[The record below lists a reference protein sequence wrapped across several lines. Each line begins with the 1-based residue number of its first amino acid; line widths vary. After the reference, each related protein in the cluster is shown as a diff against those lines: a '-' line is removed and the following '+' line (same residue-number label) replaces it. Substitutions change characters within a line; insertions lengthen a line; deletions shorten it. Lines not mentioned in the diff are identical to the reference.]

1 MNVVEFD
8 DKLLFTN
15 LGSFIPGSIQAVLQ
29 ADSPWE
35 KNRNRFLA
43 NAMGEL
49 KMVDTIGSGIKKCFA
64 YRKVV
69 FSRCRIMILE
79 MVVCR

>member
-1 MNVVEFD
+1 MVNVVEFD
-8 DKLLFTN
+8 DHLLFTN

-43 NAMGEL
+43 QAMVEL
-49 KMVDTIGSGIKKCFA
+49 KMVDTIGSGI
-64 YRKVV
+64 RKLYEIQRWRQSDRDSQHHV
-69 FSRCRIMILE
+69 RAI
-79 MVVCR
+79 